1 MAELSLSDFL
11 DFCES
16 RGLDLVTTKVDDPN
30 CSMWEELFGNE
41 FDYSENIETVV
52 ADSDEDY
59 DEFVSY
65 DGPFADVVTS

>member
-11 DFCES
+11 DFCKD
-16 RGLDLVTTKVDDPN
+16 RDLDFAVTKVDDPN

-65 DGPFADVVTS
+65 DGLFADVVTS